1 MPETGAIKFDGY
13 LSQHCIRYT
22 HVQINNSINTVT
34 CTIITELIAASEQKK
49 NKCARFSS
57 TPDTALAK
65 RFLSQFVGKKQTQ
78 KNVGRTSN
86 R

>member
-49 NKCARFSS
+49 TNVPDFRQHLTPRWQNAFYLSS
-57 TPDTALAK
+57 
-65 RFLSQFVGKKQTQ
+65 SE
-78 KNVGRTSN
+78 KNR
-86 R
+86 RRKM